1 MFKDLDIALNL
12 AYSWG
17 MNCFK
22 PRCPRSDCQESFL
35 IKKDG
40 SYFRKNDSRKIQRYQ
55 CRQCGAKFSRATF
68 QLEYR
73 QKKRRVNFPLFKL
86 MVSHVS
92 QRRCALILGL
102 NKNTIARKFDYL
114 AQKYALKNDKWLRSL
129 PDHSIDL
136 IQLDDLI
143 TIEHTKLKPLTV
155 ATLVNAKNRQILGF
169 QVGRIPAFGHLAHIS
184 RRKYGKRE
192 NQHLQALERL
202 FERTKKLLNPNA
214 LVVTDQ
220 HKNYPE
226 VIKKHLPQ
234 STHQT
239 HKSERGRIDA
249 QGELKRVE
257 FDPLFAINHTYAMMR
272 ANINRLIRKT
282 WCTTKSAGKLQQHL
296 ELYMWF
302 HNQVLIKS

>member
-1 MFKDLDIALNL
+1 
-12 AYSWG
+12 S

-22 PRCPRSDCQESFL
+22 PRCPRSNCQETFS
-35 IKKDG
+35 IRKDG
-40 SYFRKNDSRKIQRYQ
+40 TYFRKNDSRKVQRYK
-55 CRQCGAKFSRATF
+55 CVKCGTKFSRATF

-86 MVSHVS
+86 LVSQVS

-102 NKNTIARKFDYL
+102 NKNTVARKFDYL
-114 AQKYALKNDKWLRSL
+114 AKKYGLKNQRWLKGL
-129 PDHSIDL
+129 ATGSIDL
-136 IQLDDLI
+136 VQLDDLI
-143 TIEHTKLKPLTV
+143 TIEHTKLKPVTV
-155 ATLVNAKNRQILGF
+155 ATLVDATNRQILGF
-169 QVGRIPAFGHLAHIS
+169 QVGKIPAFGHLAHIS

-192 NQHLQALERL
+192 NQHLEVLERL
-202 FERTKKLLNPNA
+202 FEKTKSVLNPNA
-214 LVVTDQ
+214 LIVSDQ
-220 HKNYPE
+220 HKNYPD
-226 VIKKHLPQ
+226 VIKKYLPQ

-239 HKSERGRIDA
+239 HRSERGRIDA

-282 WCTTKSAGKLQQHL
+282 WCTTKSVTMLQQHL

-302 HNQVLIKS
+302 HNQVLIKQ